1 MRQGDLIN
9 QPASL
14 GVTNVCAWQT
24 MMVSYLCAWLGVKL
38 LVLNVHGGTVESDIL
53 GITDTF
59 AVRISGV
66 TQVSL
71 HLLKQCCM
79 LARRQR

>member
-1 MRQGDLIN
+1 
-9 QPASL
+9 
-14 GVTNVCAWQT
+14 

-66 TQVSL
+66 YSGVFASAEAVLYAGEASEVSSVS
-71 HLLKQCCM
+71 
-79 LARRQR
+79 